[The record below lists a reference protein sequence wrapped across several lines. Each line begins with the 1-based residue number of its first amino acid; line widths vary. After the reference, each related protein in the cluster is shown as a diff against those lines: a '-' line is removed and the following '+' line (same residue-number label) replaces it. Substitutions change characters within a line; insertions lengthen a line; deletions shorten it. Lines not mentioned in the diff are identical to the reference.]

1 MGHKIK
7 FVNSDIEEMEIGENL
22 SPSEVMNSENSPVLF
37 GCRTGI
43 CGTCLINVV
52 EGYESLSPPDE
63 EEKEVLEIVAPNY
76 PHARLAC
83 QINIKGEIKIEYLG
97 K

>member
-7 FVNSDIEEMEIGENL
+7 FVNSDVDEMEIEEGV
-22 SPSEVMNSENSPVLF
+22 SPSEVMNVENSPVLF

-43 CGTCLINVV
+43 CGTCLVNII
-52 EGYESLSPPDE
+52 EGGENLSAPDE
-63 EEKEVLEIVAPNY
+63 NEQEVLEIVAPDHPN
-76 PHARLAC
+76 ARLAC
-83 QINIKGEIKIEYLG
+83 QIKVKGEVKIEYLG